1 MIKTI
6 LGSIIGG
13 IVALVSA
20 YSRGK
25 STAKKDFNLKN
36 IKEDNEIML
45 EEIKKHE
52 ENAKINKEIERSLID
67 KSPRGILKQL
77 RKAKAKANS
86 IN

>member
-13 IVALVSA
+13 IIALIGA
-20 YSRGK
+20 YFKGK

-36 IKEDNEIML
+36 IKENNETML

-52 ENAKINKEIERSLID
+52 ENAKINKKIERSLID
-67 KSPRGILKQL
+67 KSPRDIIKQL
-77 RKAKAKANS
+77 RKAKAN
-86 IN
+86 

>member
-13 IVALVSA
+13 IITLIGA
-20 YSRGK
+20 YFKGK

-67 KSPRGILKQL
+67 KSPRDIIKQL
-77 RKAKAKANS
+77 RKAKANS